1 MRTRSIVVVVVGI
14 IVLGPGLTFAQ
25 PPRVETGNTPFGSEL
40 RQLVSQPPLSTHA
53 TRAVAYHNDAEIWVN
68 RELTLVV
75 GAASCDEQRDF
86 AAALWLRWSE
96 MGVGPGAGVTIKSY
110 TGRVIASAEEGFTGP
125 RFHC

>member
-1 MRTRSIVVVVVGI
+1 MRIAAIVVGL
-14 IVLGPGLTFAQ
+14 VLLTGTALAQ
-25 PPRVETGNTPFGSEL
+25 RDLVHAQSSFKSEVRRL
-40 RQLVSQPPLSTHA
+40 ISIPPLDTVTTSA
-53 TRAVAYHNDAEIWVN
+53 RSFHNDVEIWVN
-68 RELTLVV
+68 RQMTLVID
-75 GAASCDEQRDF
+75 AASCDEQRDF